1 MAKILLIEDDKR
13 LSSLLANGLE
23 EAGFSVNLAT
33 NGELGLEKAMKEDFD
48 LVITDILMP
57 VRDGLSFC
65 KEIKKQKPSLPVIML
80 TALGTTNEK
89 LDGFDAGADDY
100 QTKPF
105 EMLELI
111 ARVKVLLKRSPQKQN
126 VSTLKYHD
134 VEINLG
140 KKHVT
145 RSGIYIKLTPKE
157 FNLLVFMME
166 NSEKVLSRNE
176 ISEKVWGI
184 DFDTGTNFI
193 DVYINY
199 LRKKIDKGFDTK
211 LIHTKSGMGFIL
223 QKDLDVSQ

>member
-1 MAKILLIEDDKR
+1 MEKILLIEDDQR
-13 LSSLLANGLE
+13 LSALIANGLE
-23 EAGFSVNLAT
+23 SSGFEVDLAD
-33 NGELGLEKAMKEDFD
+33 NGDSGLEKAMQLDFD
-48 LVITDILMP
+48 LVVTDILMP

-65 KEIKKQKPSLPVIML
+65 KEIKKQKPNVPIIML

-100 QTKPF
+100 MTKPF

-111 ARVKVLLKRSPQKQN
+111 ARIRALLKRSPKKQN
-126 VSTLKYHD
+126 ISTLKYHD
-134 VEINLG
+134 VEVDLE
-140 KKHVT
+140 KKSVIRNGTH
-145 RSGIYIKLTPKE
+145 IKLTPKE
-157 FNLLVFMME
+157 FNLLIFMME
-166 NSEKVLSRNE
+166 NPEKVLSRNE

-211 LIHTKSGMGFIL
+211 LIHTKSGMGFVL
-223 QKDLDVSQ
+223 QKDLDLI